1 MEAFEAVS
9 SIQNYHNNKQQ
20 SYNIQQYSNSNSN
33 NLSKGKYQ
41 NPAKSSKNTS
51 AKY

>member
-1 MEAFEAVS
+1 MEVFEAVS
-9 SIQNYHNNKQQ
+9 SIQNHHNKQQ
-20 SYNIQQYSNSNSN
+20 PYNSQQYSNSNSN
-33 NLSKGKYQ
+33 NLSKAKYQ